1 MEETL
6 KLVEHP
12 IQQGRHSSTQRLL
25 WWLAADLVLML
36 GILVWYFITI
46 PRGNLPSVPSGITAS
61 ADTAAIGTVEYGTKT
76 PSR

>member
-12 IQQGRHSSTQRLL
+12 IQRGRHSSTQRLL

-46 PRGNLPSVPSGITAS
+46 SQSNASGALSGITTS
-61 ADTAAIGTVEYGTKT
+61 ADTAAVGTVEYGTKV
-76 PSR
+76 PPQ

>member
-12 IQQGRHSSTQRLL
+12 VQRGRHSSTQRLL

-46 PRGNLPSVPSGITAS
+46 PKNGTSNVPSGITAS
-61 ADTAAIGTVEYGTKT
+61 ADTATISTVEFGTKAL
-76 PSR
+76 PQ